1 VRLKLVGSEEEKA
14 MRRRLLS
21 LILSLMVGSSSFV
34 AGCAYYNTFY
44 NAKTFYSEAEG
55 LGENIDQRDWP
66 TASQRPKYRAAI
78 AKCQLLLDE
87 YPDSGHVD
95 DALFLMGKCQY
106 RLRDYRKAIRNFD
119 NVLINFPGGKFTEE
133 ALVLKSLAHH

>member
-1 VRLKLVGSEEEKA
+1 
-14 MRRRLLS
+14 MRRPLHF
-21 LILSLMVGSSSFV
+21 LILALVVSSTCFV
-34 AGCAYYNTFY
+34 SGCAYYNTFY
-44 NAKTFYSEAEG
+44 NAKTYYSEAES
-55 LGENIDQRDWP
+55 LGEDVDQRDWP
-66 TASQRPKYRAAI
+66 TSSQRPKYRAAI

-119 NVLINFPGGKFTEE
+119 NVLTNFPGGKFTEE
-133 ALVLKSLAHH
+133 ASF